1 MDLAAAFL
9 RTAEDDLR
17 AARVCLAARSAP
29 AAAFFAQQAGEKAAK
44 GWLLAHGY
52 RAGRTH
58 YTTPMLVRALALE
71 GGGSTAAL
79 RDAVNA
85 LHDLEEYAAGA
96 RYPAHGQR
104 PGTYEPPSARID
116 AQEARTA
123 LRKARSVVVAF
134 AGAARWRA

>member
-17 AARVCLAARSAP
+17 AAQACLAARSAS

-58 YTTPMLVRALALE
+58 YATPMLVRALRQE
-71 GGGSTAAL
+71 GQAATAGL
-79 RDAVNA
+79 RDAVDA
-85 LHDLEEYAAGA
+85 LHALEEYAAGA
-96 RYPAHGQR
+96 RYPSHGAR
-104 PGTYEPPSARID
+104 PGTYEPPSAHID
-116 AQEARTA
+116 AAEAAAA
-123 LRKARSVVVAF
+123 LRQARFVVAAF
-134 AGAARWRA
+134 ERAARRGA